1 MFVAVSRFRSVT
13 GIAVSRE
20 SGNPQRVSRDRS
32 SPQSVS
38 NCFQIVWPFPECLWR
53 SLESLESDKVCLDKV
68 CLEFLSASRVSP
80 ECLAVARESD
90 SLPSVSGS
98 LLRVVSLRNVSDNDQ
113 RVSCSLQ
120 RARAASCLQRIAGL
134 SRESRLSGSLQSVSG
149 SFQSVSGYLRR
160 VSGSLRQYPDFIAS
174 MAVSSVS
181 VSLPNVSSCIQ
192 SV

>member
-1 MFVAVSRFRSVT
+1 MSRRL
-13 GIAVSRE
+13 
-20 SGNPQRVSRDRS
+20 QRV
-32 SPQSVS
+32 
-38 NCFQIVWPFPECLWR
+38 
-53 SLESLESDKVCLDKV
+53 
-68 CLEFLSASRVSP
+68 SASRVSP
-80 ECLAVARESD
+80 ECLAVARE
-90 SLPSVSGS
+90 SGS

-134 SRESRLSGSLQSVSG
+134 SRESRLSGSLQSVSC
-149 SFQSVSGYLRR
+149 SFHSLSSYLRR